1 MSFLEFNVRL
11 FEEPNLLEGPFL
23 AKSASDKT
31 DKWPFWYVANK
42 NNLNVLRGTGH
53 SAIFTIEPMAKMLAT
68 KWNNLIKNKGTNLW
82 KLELSCN

>member
-31 DKWPFWYVANK
+31 DKWPF
-42 NNLNVLRGTGH
+42 
-53 SAIFTIEPMAKMLAT
+53 
-68 KWNNLIKNKGTNLW
+68 
-82 KLELSCN
+82 